1 MVLDLAGALGN
12 YCGKLFADMGAD
24 VILVEPTAGA
34 ATRTMEPKIKGCSDA
49 EASLVFQY
57 QNTNKR
63 SIVVD
68 LDQPEG
74 QKLLRSMVKG
84 AHLLIESE
92 HPSVMES
99 RGLDYQ
105 TLREIAPQL
114 VMASITPFGQSGPYA
129 QWQGEDIVGLALG
142 GMLYLGGY
150 TDSPPI
156 AAFGEQAYA
165 ATNLFASVAAMAAVY
180 EAETS
185 GSGQHIDVSM
195 QECVV
200 MGMENAVQFYDLEGS
215 IRKRTAGQQRLAGTG
230 VFECK
235 DGYIYLMAGGIGGN
249 RFWGITTQWLIDEGV
264 EGAETLN
271 APCWIDQDFLAT
283 GEAKDTFMRIF
294 SQFALSHTK
303 SELHAKGRERRIPI
317 APICDTSDLEK
328 SEQLKHREYFVCTEG
343 PDKTLLGMPGA
354 PYKLS
359 ATPWSMRHGAP
370 QLGQH
375 TQEIL
380 AALGIEE
387 KCQIKLQQQGVVR

>member
-1 MVLDLAGALGN
+1 MVLDLSGALGN

-24 VILVEPTAGA
+24 VILVEPTGGV
-34 ATRTMEPKIKGCSDA
+34 ATRHMEPTINGRSDA

-68 LDQPEG
+68 LEQPQGRE
-74 QKLLRSMVKG
+74 LLRSMVKG

-92 HPSVMES
+92 RPGVMES
-99 RGLDYQ
+99 RGLGYQ
-105 TLREIAPQL
+105 ALREIAPQL
-114 VMASITPFGQSGPYA
+114 VMVSITPFGQSGPYA

-150 TDSPPI
+150 TDSPPM
-156 AAFGEQAYA
+156 AAFGDQACA
-165 ATNLFASVAAMAAVY
+165 AANLFASVAAMAAVY
-180 EAETS
+180 EAESS
-185 GSGQHIDVSM
+185 GSGQHVDVSM

-200 MGMENAVQFYDLEGS
+200 MGMENAVQFYDLEGT

-235 DGYIYLMAGGIGGN
+235 DGYIYLMAGGVGGN
-249 RFWGITTQWLIDEGV
+249 RFWGITTQWLIDEGLP
-264 EGAETLN
+264 GAETLN
-271 APCWIDQDFLAT
+271 APCWTDQDFLAS
-283 GEAKDTFMRIF
+283 GEAKDTFKRIF

-303 SELHAKGRERRIPI
+303 RELHTKGREWRIPI
-317 APICDTSDLEK
+317 APICDTSDLDK
-328 SEQLKHREYFVCTEG
+328 REQLKQRQYFVCAEG
-343 PDKTLLGMPGA
+343 PGKTLLGMPGA

-359 ATPWSMRHGAP
+359 ATPWSLRHGAP

-380 AALGIEE
+380 AALGIEDE
-387 KCQIKLQQQGVVR
+387 RRIKLQQQGVVR

>member
-1 MVLDLAGALGN
+1 MVLDLSGALGN

-24 VILVEPTAGA
+24 VILVEPAGGA
-34 ATRTMEPKIKGCSDA
+34 ATRKMEPKTKGRSGA

-68 LDQPEG
+68 LEQPEG
-74 QKLLRSMVKG
+74 RELLRSMVKG

-92 HPSVMES
+92 RPGVMES
-99 RGLDYQ
+99 RGLGYQ
-105 TLREIAPQL
+105 ALREIAPQL
-114 VMASITPFGQSGPYA
+114 VMVSITPFGQSGPYA

-150 TDSPPI
+150 TDSPPM
-156 AAFGEQAYA
+156 AAFGDQACA
-165 ATNLFASVAAMAAVY
+165 AANLFASVAAMAAMY
-180 EAETS
+180 EAEAS

-200 MGMENAVQFYDLEGS
+200 MGMENAVQFYDLEGT

-235 DGYIYLMAGGIGGN
+235 DGYIYLMAGGIGSN
-249 RFWGITTQWLIDEGV
+249 RFWGITTQWLIDEGLD
-264 EGAETLN
+264 GAEMLK
-271 APCWIDQDFLAT
+271 APCWTDQDFLAS
-283 GEAKDTFMRIF
+283 GEAKETFKRIF

-303 SELHAKGRERRIPI
+303 RELHAKGRERRIPI
-317 APICDTSDLEK
+317 APICDTSDLDK
-328 SEQLKHREYFVCTEG
+328 SEHLNHRQYFVCAEG
-343 PDKTLLGMPGA
+343 PGKTLLGMPGA

-359 ATPWSMRHGAP
+359 ATPWSLRHGAP

-387 KCQIKLQQQGVVR
+387 ERRIKLQQQGVVR